1 MAKTAQQVLLSQP
14 EKDDILA
21 LAIVRQESQAEI
33 VRRLVDI
40 AKPTLEHA
48 HAGVLGE
55 LGAVLDGMGLL
66 GEQRSKA
73 LAEMASVKVRAD
85 GERRTL
91 RLNDLRTSTGEW
103 RKTFPWAR

>member
-33 VRRLVDI
+33 VRRLVDM
-40 AKPTLEHA
+40 AKPRLERDHR
-48 HAGVLGE
+48 GILTE
-55 LGAVLDGMGLL
+55 LRDALASMGLT

-73 LAEMASVKVRAD
+73 LAEMATVKVRED

-91 RLNDLRTSTGEW
+91 RLSDLRTEDGWVSE
-103 RKTFPWAR
+103 FPW